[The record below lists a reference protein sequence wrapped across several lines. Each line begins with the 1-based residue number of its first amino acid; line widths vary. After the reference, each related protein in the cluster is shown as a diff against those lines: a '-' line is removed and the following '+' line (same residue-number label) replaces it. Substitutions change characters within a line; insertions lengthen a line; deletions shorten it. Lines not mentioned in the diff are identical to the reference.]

1 MRVVSLTQVLSLVLL
16 LCLLQACSSQP
27 AQVSPSLV
35 VDKSRQAQP
44 PATQS
49 PYRSDSP
56 GKPPPST
63 IQPPRQPGPN
73 TAAVV
78 SQPPAVLALLDQAEQ
93 QANAG
98 ELESAAASL
107 ERAIRIDPRNA
118 ILWHH
123 LATVRL
129 SQGES
134 AQAEQLAVKS
144 NSFATGSP
152 AQQARNWQLIAQ
164 ARREQNN
171 PGGAAAA
178 EKRAREL
185 DRR

>member
-1 MRVVSLTQVLSLVLL
+1 MTAVSTGPIALALL
-16 LCLLQACSSQP
+16 LCLLQGCSNQP
-27 AQVSPSLV
+27 VQTSPPPV
-35 VDKSRQAQP
+35 VDKGLQAPVTRARDKSGEALPSYQQQQRL
-44 PATQS
+44 PAE
-49 PYRSDSP
+49 
-56 GKPPPST
+56 
-63 IQPPRQPGPN
+63 
-73 TAAVV
+73 AAAV

-118 ILWHH
+118 VLWYH

-144 NSFATGSP
+144 NSLAGNNT
-152 AQQARNWQLIAQ
+152 AQQARNWRLIGQ

-171 PGGAAAA
+171 PDGAAAA
-178 EKRAREL
+178 ENRARQL

>member
-1 MRVVSLTQVLSLVLL
+1 MTAVSTGPIALVLL
-16 LCLLQACSSQP
+16 LCLLQGCSSQP
-27 AQVSPSLV
+27 VQTSPPPV
-35 VDKSRQAQP
+35 VDKGLQAPVTQARDKSGEALPPYQQQP
-44 PATQS
+44 QQRLPAE
-49 PYRSDSP
+49 
-56 GKPPPST
+56 
-63 IQPPRQPGPN
+63 
-73 TAAVV
+73 AAAV

-118 ILWHH
+118 VLWYH

-134 AQAEQLAVKS
+134 VQAEQLAVKS
-144 NSFATGSP
+144 NSLAGNNT
-152 AQQARNWQLIAQ
+152 AQQARNWRLIGQ

-171 PGGAAAA
+171 PDGAAAA
-178 EKRAREL
+178 ENRARQL

>member
-1 MRVVSLTQVLSLVLL
+1 MRVAALIPVLL
-16 LCLLQACSSQP
+16 LILSFCLLPACSSHPPQAYP
-27 AQVSPSLV
+27 PPV
-35 VDKSRQAQP
+35 VDKSRPAPVTQP
-44 PATQS
+44 SHAA
-49 PYRSDSP
+49 D
-56 GKPPPST
+56 KPVPSYV
-63 IQPPRQPGPN
+63 QPRQQVPN
-73 TAAVV
+73 ATGEV
-78 SQPPAVLALLDQAEQ
+78 SHPPAVLALLDQAEQ

-118 ILWHH
+118 VLWYH

-144 NSFATGSP
+144 NSLAVGNA
-152 AQQARNWQLIAQ
+152 AQQARNWRLIAQ

-178 EKRAREL
+178 ENRAREL
-185 DRR
+185 DLR